1 MVLSDL
7 GRRINAAVTDLTR
20 SQNLDEK
27 VQMIGVLPGP
37 LSLTMFAQ
45 GI

>member
-27 VQMIGVLPGP
+27 VPLPASDKRY
-37 LSLTMFAQ
+37 LCLQT
-45 GI
+45 I

>member
-27 VQMIGVLPGP
+27 VQQADAI
-37 LSLTMFAQ
+37 
-45 GI
+45 

>member
-27 VQMIGVLPGP
+27 VTWLATI
-37 LSLTMFAQ
+37 S
-45 GI
+45 